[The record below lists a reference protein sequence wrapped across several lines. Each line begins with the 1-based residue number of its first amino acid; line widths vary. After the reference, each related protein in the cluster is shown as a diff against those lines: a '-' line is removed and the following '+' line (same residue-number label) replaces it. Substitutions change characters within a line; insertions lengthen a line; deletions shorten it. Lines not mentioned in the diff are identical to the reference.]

1 MLIEGILNCFVG
13 IFKHIAR
20 AVSEGVRIFIKA
32 IPILNDK
39 TKSAA
44 EKGDAILKIVAFSS
58 TALVGIGLEALLEE
72 LNIKKPLSIIFASIL
87 SAVIMALVMYLLEK
101 IDLFNLKHDAKRA
114 RIKEAI
120 YLIRDETDEALINL
134 IDPIMKYKELRTV

>member
-1 MLIEGILNCFVG
+1 MKVFFNAFVG

-32 IPILNDK
+32 IPVLNDK

-58 TALVGIGLEALLEE
+58 SALVGIGIEAM
-72 LNIKKPLSIIFASIL
+72 LNKFGISEPLSIIAASIL
-87 SAVIMALVMYLLEK
+87 STVVMALVMYSLEK
-101 IDLFNLKHDAKRA
+101 IDLFNLKHDANKA
-114 RIKEAI
+114 RIEEALS
-120 YLIRDETDEALINL
+120 LIRAETDEMLENL
-134 IDPIMKYKELRTV
+134 IDPGKKFRELQTV